1 MEIKTKAYGPLT
13 IEPTDI
19 ITFQRGPIGFE
30 DKHKFV
36 LLGNPEVIETLVW
49 LQSVEDEELAFVVAQ
64 PRFFRPDYNP
74 SVHLDELEELDV
86 KDEADLLVYSIITVP
101 AEVNKM
107 TANLRAPVVINV
119 KNNRAGQIVLNDD
132 RYKIKE
138 PVFVGK

>member
-13 IEPTDI
+13 IEPADI
-19 ITFQRGPIGFE
+19 ITFQRGLIGFE
-30 DKHKFV
+30 NRLKFV

-74 SVHLDELEELDV
+74 SVHLDELQELEV
-86 KDEADLLVYSIITVP
+86 EDEADLLVYSIITVP

-107 TANLRAPVVINV
+107 TANLRAPLVINV
-119 KNNRAGQIVLNDD
+119 KNNMAGQIVLNDD

-138 PVFVGK
+138 PVFMCK